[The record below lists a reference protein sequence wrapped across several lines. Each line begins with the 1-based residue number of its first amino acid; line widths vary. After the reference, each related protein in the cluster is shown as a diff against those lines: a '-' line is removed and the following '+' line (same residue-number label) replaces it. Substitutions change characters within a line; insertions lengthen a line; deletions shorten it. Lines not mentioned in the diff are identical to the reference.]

1 MSVRVSTWAWKQSI
15 RGNALLVLLALAD
28 QASDA
33 GSCWPSQ
40 STLAAKCGISE
51 RALQTHLA
59 ALEAGG
65 YISRERRYRR
75 DGART
80 SDLYTLCLPADSSAG
95 PGDQAQISRGLP
107 AESDRAKAQHL
118 RVVKEDEPSRE
129 PSGEPAPTRP
139 NYDQA
144 LQS

>member
-65 YISRERRYRR
+65 YTLLDQRGMDSHVEYLGSWAKPWLTQRERSGRLHAMDRR
-75 DGART
+75 AASKLIDGLKVA
-80 SDLYTLCLPADSSAG
+80 
-95 PGDQAQISRGLP
+95 
-107 AESDRAKAQHL
+107 
-118 RVVKEDEPSRE
+118 
-129 PSGEPAPTRP
+129 
-139 NYDQA
+139 
-144 LQS
+144 